1 MAKSVMRIISLFT
14 SLTRTTANKQG
25 TLFSLPRLLS
35 TEKYLAKEVSL
46 NGHTD
51 ILTTEVNK
59 LTDCGGTSSTN
70 EWYNTKSNG

>member
-14 SLTRTTANKQG
+14 SLTRTIANKQG

-46 NGHTD
+46 NGH
-51 ILTTEVNK
+51 
-59 LTDCGGTSSTN
+59 
-70 EWYNTKSNG
+70 